1 MMKFPDIDF
10 DAIGRMVDM
19 LDDNQKEKIT
29 STASDLMNHTMNNL
43 NPEDADQNPED
54 QLLDYTVYFNISD
67 DLVSK
72 LDSDAL
78 SALEA
83 ASDLAQFYD
92 EIPEADLSASVLF
105 LSKAALITLRNKAGK
120 ILKNNQ
126 IDGFNSPQFMSLGE
140 FLTQISNLDNKK
152 LNKLLCLTE
161 GQLKKIQNEL
171 MQIELLLSRAQ
182 FDTIRKEDL
191 DYAKSIL
198 IDDQLLLDLANIQK
212 LQMIP

>member
-1 MMKFPDIDF
+1 
-10 DAIGRMVDM
+10 
-19 LDDNQKEKIT
+19 
-29 STASDLMNHTMNNL
+29 
-43 NPEDADQNPED
+43 
-54 QLLDYTVYFNISD
+54 
-67 DLVSK
+67 
-72 LDSDAL
+72 
-78 SALEA
+78 
-83 ASDLAQFYD
+83 
-92 EIPEADLSASVLF
+92 
-105 LSKAALITLRNKAGK
+105 
-120 ILKNNQ
+120 
-126 IDGFNSPQFMSLGE
+126 MSLGE